1 MTIIIIRLI
10 LITIHQCGKDMLIVF
25 YEITKI
31 IFAFLLMLRRE
42 EKRQYEIGEN
52 KFDKI
57 IYQLNEQR
65 LTIIIHKHLIEAQM
79 VEYSLMWMMFEEIV
93 KRQYE
98 IGENGYDKM
107 RIGLS

>member
-1 MTIIIIRLI
+1 MIITIILTIPLI
-10 LITIHQCGKDMLIVF
+10 LIIMHQCGKDMLIVF

-31 IFAFLLMLRRE
+31 ISAFLLMPRRE
-42 EKRQYEIGEN
+42 E
-52 KFDKI
+52 
-57 IYQLNEQR
+57 
-65 LTIIIHKHLIEAQM
+65 
-79 VEYSLMWMMFEEIV
+79 